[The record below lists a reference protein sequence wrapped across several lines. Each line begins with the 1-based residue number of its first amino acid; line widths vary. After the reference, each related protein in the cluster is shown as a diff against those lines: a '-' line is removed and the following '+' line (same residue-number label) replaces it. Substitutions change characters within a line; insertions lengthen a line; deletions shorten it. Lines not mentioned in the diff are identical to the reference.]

1 MLNADINQFLDNGW
15 FNEATLFYKGYI
27 YWCEGCYDS
36 SKEKPM
42 HFFVYKFPAKQI
54 DSTHFERLPSN
65 EPFKYEYEIFGN
77 SVEEVK
83 QEFLKAKIFD
93 GKSFLEVENDLAWLD
108 E

>member
-1 MLNADINQFLDNGW
+1 MRILINFLIM
-15 FNEATLFYKGYI
+15 ASLMKQLFSIRVIFIGVKVAMI
-27 YWCEGCYDS
+27 HLKKNQCIS
-36 SKEKPM
+36 L
-42 HFFVYKFPAKQI
+42 YKFPAKQI